1 MDTSRVSPS
10 RIRFLASAA
19 LLVVLAS
26 CGARAPNYVYK
37 DEPDPRNQE
46 WVIGVGDRLG
56 INVWENE
63 ALTTESTVRPDG
75 TITMPLVG
83 DLKAA
88 GLTPTQLKQQIKTR
102 LADFVKQSEITV
114 AVLEVQSY
122 RFTIAG
128 EVQRPGVYSS
138 AYYVTILE
146 ALALAGNFTR
156 FADSDNITLHR
167 RDPKTGQ
174 IRKIPFVYG
183 ILAKGNRPDMNIV
196 VLPGDSIFVP

>member
-10 RIRFLASAA
+10 RVAVLATAA
-19 LLVVLAS
+19 LVAVLAA
-26 CGARAPNYVYK
+26 CGPRAPNYVYK

-46 WVIGVGDRLG
+46 WIIGVGDRLG

-63 ALTTESTVRPDG
+63 ALTTEATVRPDG

-83 DLKAA
+83 DLKAS

-138 AYYVTILE
+138 AY
-146 ALALAGNFTR
+146 LAGNFTR

-167 RDPKTGQ
+167 RDPKTGEV
-174 IRKIPFVYG
+174 RKIPFVYG
-183 ILAKGNRPDMNIV
+183 ILAKGSRPDMNIV